1 MILLNSGPGNYITGN
16 GRKYS
21 YFGGNNYL
29 GLAGHPEVK
38 EAAIAAIAKYGVN
51 FAASRRTSGTST
63 IHLELEEA
71 LSQFKG
77 KDDTVVFASGYLGNT
92 ILLEALSG
100 KFTAVFADKFAH
112 SSIRSAVSC
121 SGCEVYFYDHCNAD
135 DLDFLL
141 SKHKSL
147 SPLIITDGVFAL
159 TGEIAPAGSIFKVA
173 SQHNA
178 ILVIDDA
185 HATGVLG
192 EKGSGTP
199 EHFGIHENNTVFQTE
214 TMSKAVGSYGGF
226 ISCSHELAELIR
238 DRSVAYQAST
248 SLSSAV
254 VAAGIA
260 AVRIIREH
268 PGLRN
273 MLMNKAA
280 YLRNEIRRI
289 GFTST
294 ETITP
299 IIPLIFNDRETAV
312 RLNGW
317 LEEKGIIVPFMNYP
331 SENEMFILRLAVTAI
346 HEERQIDE
354 LLDRLGGWKSSH

>member
-1 MILLNSGPGNYITGN
+1 
-16 GRKYS
+16 
-21 YFGGNNYL
+21 
-29 GLAGHPEVK
+29 
-38 EAAIAAIAKYGVN
+38 
-51 FAASRRTSGTST
+51 
-63 IHLELEEA
+63 
-71 LSQFKG
+71 
-77 KDDTVVFASGYLGNT
+77 
-92 ILLEALSG
+92 
-100 KFTAVFADKFAH
+100 
-112 SSIRSAVSC
+112 
-121 SGCEVYFYDHCNAD
+121 
-135 DLDFLL
+135 
-141 SKHKSL
+141 
-147 SPLIITDGVFAL
+147 
-159 TGEIAPAGSIFKVA
+159 
-173 SQHNA
+173 
-178 ILVIDDA
+178 
-185 HATGVLG
+185 
-192 EKGSGTP
+192 
-199 EHFGIHENNTVFQTE
+199 
-214 TMSKAVGSYGGF
+214 MSKAVGSYGGF